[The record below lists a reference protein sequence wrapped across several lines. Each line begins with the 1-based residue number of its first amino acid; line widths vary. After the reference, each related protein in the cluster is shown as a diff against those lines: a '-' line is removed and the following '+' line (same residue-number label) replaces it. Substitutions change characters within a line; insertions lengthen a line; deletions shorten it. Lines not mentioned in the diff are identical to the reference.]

1 MAFVQYNPN
10 PVPHNR
16 VGDCVIRAISKALDQ
31 TWEES
36 YIGVCLKGFE
46 MGDMPSANHIWG
58 AYLRDHGFTRHV
70 IPAEDIDRYTVS
82 DFSADHPDA
91 TYVLG
96 LDGHV
101 VCVKDGDWYD
111 SWQSGNEIVNYYWGK
126 SNRDV
131 PDT

>member
-31 TWEES
+31 SWEET

-46 MGDMPSANHIWG
+46 LGDMPSANHIWG
-58 AYLRDHGFTRHV
+58 AYIRDHSFTRHV
-70 IPAEDIDRYTVS
+70 IPADDIDRYTVA
-82 DFSADHPDA
+82 DFAADHPNG

-101 VCVKDGDWYD
+101 VCVKDSVIYD
-111 SWQSGNEIVNYYWGK
+111 SWNSSEEIPHYFWVK
-126 SNRDV
+126 EKQH
-131 PDT
+131 